1 MESVIAT
8 VAPLVPTA
16 AWPIII
22 VVLGCAFIYYKI
34 KSERKATKETR
45 DKDAEEMKTEIALL
59 KNEVEQ
65 IKALDLASKLAQIQ
79 TDLSWIKEKLKCV
92 RS

>member
-45 DKDAEEMKTEIALL
+45 DRDTDEMKTEIALL
-59 KNEVEQ
+59 KNEIER
-65 IKALDLASKLAQIQ
+65 IKALNLESKLAQIL
-79 TDLSWIKEKLKCV
+79 TDLQWLKEKLK
-92 RS
+92 